1 MRREQLEKAL
11 KYHLVRSSW
20 GKEVSHQA
28 RGVGGMFGFY
38 FFFFKLKTSTTFFF
52 FGVRHKLGM
61 KFVSLRPCDVL

>member
-28 RGVGGMFGFY
+28 GWGIFGFVFFFLIKNSHY
-38 FFFFKLKTSTTFFF
+38 FFLFWSKT
-52 FGVRHKLGM
+52 
-61 KFVSLRPCDVL
+61 